1 MSADVTTAAAAAAA
15 VGTGVL
21 VAAPGRAWR
30 LAGLAA
36 WTGGCATLAVT
47 LAPAGHAAL
56 YAAIGAAGLGAAT
69 ALAYVFVRVPWS
81 VAVAALAC
89 VPVRL
94 HVAVGPAAGRL
105 LVPLYVVVAG
115 AALALGWQLL
125 SGRDPRRRELGLFA
139 WPLVLV
145 VAWSGLALAWSGDR
159 RTGALYLLLSVLP
172 FALLAVVLAR
182 LPWAAGWAGAV
193 YVQLGTMAVAFAAV
207 GIWEYATRDTY
218 LRPRTVAADAAA
230 PTGWFYRVGS
240 VFDDP
245 SSYARFLVVAILAG
259 LVLVL
264 YAKSGPAW
272 TAAGAVAV
280 TWVGLVPTFSAPA
293 LLALGAGGLAAV
305 VVLWRR
311 RALVPVVVAAGAVA
325 VVAVAVPQVH
335 DRLAGGSGLSRALHA
350 RATLVSNG
358 VATALDHPAVGVGT
372 GGFRGTDPSA
382 AHDAVTTVAVE
393 TGLPGLAALVWLL
406 AAALWLAFRR
416 ADGATVGGR
425 VRLGLGLALAAI
437 VVESLADDALFQE
450 PLFWGALALTA
461 VAARAAVAE

>member
-1 MSADVTTAAAAAAA
+1 LGEQAGARHLDRRSPAGRVHAAAPARDARRERPDRRPARSAGKSRARDVGAGARRQPHRAVSVRGGDGVVRVRRPEPVARPSARPLRDPRARGCAACRVAAPRRPRNRAPRNASASGACAGGCLPPVRERGRTRRPGAGRGRMSADVTTAAAAAAA

-218 LRPRTVAADAAA
+218 LRPHTVAADAAA

-311 RALVPVVVAAGAVA
+311 
-325 VVAVAVPQVH
+325 
-335 DRLAGGSGLSRALHA
+335 
-350 RATLVSNG
+350 
-358 VATALDHPAVGVGT
+358 
-372 GGFRGTDPSA
+372 
-382 AHDAVTTVAVE
+382 
-393 TGLPGLAALVWLL
+393 
-406 AAALWLAFRR
+406 
-416 ADGATVGGR
+416 
-425 VRLGLGLALAAI
+425 
-437 VVESLADDALFQE
+437 
-450 PLFWGALALTA
+450 
-461 VAARAAVAE
+461 